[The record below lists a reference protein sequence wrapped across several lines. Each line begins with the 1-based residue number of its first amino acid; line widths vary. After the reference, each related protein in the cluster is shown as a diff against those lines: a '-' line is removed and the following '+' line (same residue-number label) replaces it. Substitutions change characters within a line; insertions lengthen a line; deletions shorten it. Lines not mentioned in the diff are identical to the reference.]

1 MTEPSWT
8 ELSEAT
14 IKARPE
20 DGVWQQALPY
30 VEGPGLLKIEATGQ
44 WVYAAQFA
52 RPCSANGDL
61 LSPLD
66 PKRCIH
72 EKSPV
77 GALIGRIGGSIA
89 DKDTAAIFVVGTLCV
104 RKLEKDTAGP
114 LFFAIND
121 MWNGF
126 GDNSGELK
134 IKIHFYL
141 PPAGSG
147 S

>member
-1 MTEPSWT
+1 MPEPTWMEPTSVNIR
-8 ELSEAT
+8 AH
-14 IKARPE
+14 PD

-30 VEGPGLLKIEATGQ
+30 VEGPALLKIEAVGQ
-44 WVYAAQFA
+44 WNYSTQFA

-89 DKDTAAIFVVGTLCV
+89 DKDATAIFVVGSLCV
-104 RKLEKDTAGP
+104 RKLEMESTGP
-114 LFFAIND
+114 LFLTIND

-126 GDNSGELK
+126 GDNSGELTVN
-134 IKIHFYL
+134 IYL
-141 PPAGSG
+141 GHAQ
-147 S
+147 